1 MDSEAYMILAVR
13 NVYPSICRVRGS
25 TDGFEADDTFI
36 RMDASLLTT
45 ELKRL
50 GSDIVWTVG
59 ETLLDW
65 DIQQYAKNRREAY
78 PKIPEQFDL
87 LWHAIDEGTLDKTSD
102 FYIKLKKV
110 KDHYP
115 KPA

>member
-13 NVYPSICRVRGS
+13 NVYPSIGRVRGS
-25 TDGFEADDTFI
+25 TDGYEADGTFI

-59 ETLLDW
+59 ETLLNW
-65 DIQQYAKNRREAY
+65 DIQQYANDRMREY
-78 PKIPEQFDL
+78 PRTDDGDIDWENPD
-87 LWHAIDEGTLDKTSD
+87 AIEA
-102 FYIKLKKV
+102 V
-110 KDHYP
+110 KSKYP
-115 KPA
+115 KPD

>member
-13 NVYPSICRVRGS
+13 NVYPSIGRVRGS
-25 TDGFEADDTFI
+25 TDGYEADGTFI

-59 ETLLDW
+59 ETLLNW
-65 DIQQYAKNRREAY
+65 DIQQYANDRMKEYPRTDDGDIDWENPDAIEA
-78 PKIPEQFDL
+78 
-87 LWHAIDEGTLDKTSD
+87 
-102 FYIKLKKV
+102 V
-110 KDHYP
+110 KSKYP
-115 KPA
+115 KPD

>member
-13 NVYPSICRVRGS
+13 NVYPSIGRVRGS
-25 TDGFEADDTFI
+25 TDGYEADGTFI

-59 ETLLDW
+59 EALLNW
-65 DIQQYAKNRREAY
+65 DIQQYVNDRMREY
-78 PKIPEQFDL
+78 PRTDDGDIDWENPD
-87 LWHAIDEGTLDKTSD
+87 AIEA
-102 FYIKLKKV
+102 V
-110 KDHYP
+110 KSKYP
-115 KPA
+115 KPD

>member
-78 PKIPEQFDL
+78 PKIPEQFDMQYL
-87 LWHAIDEGTLDKTSD
+87 DEINGTTTWKDAIDAIKT
-102 FYIKLKKV
+102 K
-110 KDHYP
+110 YP
-115 KPA
+115 KP

>member
-13 NVYPSICRVRGS
+13 NVYPSIGRVRGS
-25 TDGFEADDTFI
+25 TDGYEADGTFI

-59 ETLLDW
+59 ETLLNW
-65 DIQQYAKNRREAY
+65 DIQQYVNDRMREY
-78 PKIPEQFDL
+78 PRTDDGDIDWENPD
-87 LWHAIDEGTLDKTSD
+87 AIEA
-102 FYIKLKKV
+102 V
-110 KDHYP
+110 KSKYP
-115 KPA
+115 KPD

>member
-59 ETLLDW
+59 ETFLNW
-65 DIQQYAKNRREAY
+65 DIQQYANDRMREY
-78 PKIPEQFDL
+78 PRTDDGDIDWENPD
-87 LWHAIDEGTLDKTSD
+87 AIEA
-102 FYIKLKKV
+102 V
-110 KDHYP
+110 KSKYP
-115 KPA
+115 KPD